1 MYLIFEKCPKY
12 LRECI
17 PQCPGILPHLIMTTI
32 ISFLSSI
39 YIELLDGLSLLES
52 DKATDTELS
61 IIAVQSLL
69 PEHLQG

>member
-1 MYLIFEKCPKY
+1 
-12 LRECI
+12 
-17 PQCPGILPHLIMTTI
+17 MTTI

-61 IIAVQSLL
+61 IIAVKSKYLIVNPLIPVFLL
-69 PEHLQG
+69 QITKNI